1 MDAKPSS
8 WTNLYLQP
16 NPGTIMSLSLFSSS
30 PHLNPS
36 TLLRGLS
43 ETEAQLFV
51 LVGTRS
57 NHCSPYENPS
67 LPSNHNPIGGAQLP
81 LSLSSS
87 IVNHN
92 GLTCCTTPSKWIF
105 GRKHT
110 QNTEP
115 QEWASLLVDF
125 RPIEAGC
132 CCHGLAGQGGSQV
145 HDADDGFHAG
155 EGAEGTTMLLSI
167 EAVMI
172 SIT

>member
-51 LVGTRS
+51 
-57 NHCSPYENPS
+57 P
-67 LPSNHNPIGGAQLP
+67 NPIGGAQLP

-92 GLTCCTTPSKWIF
+92 GLTW
-105 GRKHT
+105 
-110 QNTEP
+110 
-115 QEWASLLVDF
+115 
-125 RPIEAGC
+125 PIEAGC
-132 CCHGLAGQGGSQV
+132 CCHGLAGQGGSQI

>member
-1 MDAKPSS
+1 MRQMDAKPSS

-51 LVGTRS
+51 
-57 NHCSPYENPS
+57 P
-67 LPSNHNPIGGAQLP
+67 NPIGGAQLP

-92 GLTCCTTPSKWIF
+92 ELTCCTTPSKWIF

-115 QEWASLLVDF
+115 QEWASLLVEF